1 MRVAIYA
8 RYSSDNQRDAS
19 IEDQVRLCKER
30 AAKEGWL
37 VSNIYTDHAISG
49 ASLMRPGVQMLMSDA
64 LAGKVD
70 IILAE
75 ALDRLSRDQEDIAG
89 LYKRMQFADVK
100 IITLSEGEISNLHI
114 GLKGTMNAIF
124 LKDLADKTRRGL
136 RGRVENGKS
145 GGGITF
151 GYDVVKRIDANGEY
165 ARGERVINEAQAGII
180 RRIFAEYLS
189 GLSPR
194 NIATRLN
201 AEGIACPS
209 GGTWGASTIY
219 GNRQRGTGIL
229 NNELYIGRLVWNR
242 LRYVKDP
249 ETGRRISRLNPESE
263 HVINDV
269 PELRIIED
277 DSWNAVKKLQ
287 GEINHPERP
296 LWTHNRPRNLLTGLM
311 KCGCCDGGYTLMASD
326 RVGCAAARNKGTCDN
341 RLTMKLEEVENAVLG
356 AMRDHLMDDQLCD
369 EFCKEYTRR
378 MNELRM
384 QHNAALNGYRAEA
397 AKLERE
403 RQQIIKAIADGVDAT
418 LIRDRANAVQ
428 KRRVELEALLT
439 TVKEEPVLFHPNM
452 ANRYQ
457 KEIQNLVASLSD
469 SEARPQAARI
479 IRTLIEKVV
488 FTPVPGEKRLALDLI
503 GDLAGIL
510 TIATKRDRMAIN
522 GELSKFQPVQNDA
535 EDGSSP
541 QHPDRKKP
549 QFPGAFA
556 SHSAVVAG
564 ARFEL
569 TTFRL

>member
-1 MRVAIYA
+1 MC
-8 RYSSDNQRDAS
+8 
-19 IEDQVRLCKER
+19 E
-30 AAKEGWL
+30 W
-37 VSNIYTDHAISG
+37 
-49 ASLMRPGVQMLMSDA
+49 
-64 LAGKVD
+64 
-70 IILAE
+70 
-75 ALDRLSRDQEDIAG
+75 
-89 LYKRMQFADVK
+89 
-100 IITLSEGEISNLHI
+100 
-114 GLKGTMNAIF
+114 
-124 LKDLADKTRRGL
+124 RR
-136 RGRVENGKS
+136 
-145 GGGITF
+145 
-151 GYDVVKRIDANGEY
+151 
-165 ARGERVINEAQAGII
+165 
-180 RRIFAEYLS
+180 
-189 GLSPR
+189 
-194 NIATRLN
+194 
-201 AEGIACPS
+201 

-249 ETGRRISRLNPESE
+249 ETGRRISRLNPDSE
-263 HVINDV
+263 HVVNDV

-369 EFCKEYTRR
+369 EFCKEYTKR

-418 LIRDRANAVQ
+418 LLRDRANAVQ

-469 SEARPQAARI
+469 SEARRGQHASS
-479 IRTLIEKVV
+479 
-488 FTPVPGEKRLALDLI
+488 
-503 GDLAGIL
+503 GD
-510 TIATKRDRMAIN
+510 
-522 GELSKFQPVQNDA
+522 
-535 EDGSSP
+535 
-541 QHPDRKKP
+541 
-549 QFPGAFA
+549 
-556 SHSAVVAG
+556 
-564 ARFEL
+564 
-569 TTFRL
+569 